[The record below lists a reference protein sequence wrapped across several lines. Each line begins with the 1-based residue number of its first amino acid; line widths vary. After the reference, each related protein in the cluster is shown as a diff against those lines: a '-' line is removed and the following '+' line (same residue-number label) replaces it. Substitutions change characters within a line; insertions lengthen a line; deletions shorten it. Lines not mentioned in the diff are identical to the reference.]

1 MATLESLTTHI
12 TKAKKNLQEEI
23 KKTDNPKNSTDVR
36 ARQKKV
42 KRLTRKSN
50 KLEATAKMAEE
61 KKKPKKERTKTEE

>member
-12 TKAKKNLQEEI
+12 SKAKKNLQEEI
-23 KKTDNPKNSTDVR
+23 KKTEDPKHNLDIR
-36 ARQKKV
+36 ARLKKV

-61 KKKPKKERTKTEE
+61 KKKPKKERTKAAE